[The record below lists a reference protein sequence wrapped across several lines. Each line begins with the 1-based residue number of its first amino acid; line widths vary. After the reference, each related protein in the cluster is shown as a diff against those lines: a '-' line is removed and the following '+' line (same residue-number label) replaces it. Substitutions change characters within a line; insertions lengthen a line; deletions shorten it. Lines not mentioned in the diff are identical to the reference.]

1 MELLPIYE
9 ALPELK
15 QKLREHNTVILQAPP
30 GAGKST
36 VLPLELLAET
46 WLKGQKIVMLEPRRL
61 AARSVAMR
69 MAQQREEQVGET
81 VGYRVRFDSKIGAH
95 TKIEVVTEGILTRRV
110 QEDNSLE
117 GIGLV
122 IFDEFHERSLQADLA
137 LALCR
142 ESQQVLR
149 EDLRILIMSAT
160 LDGDR
165 LSKLLNKAPIVTS
178 LGRQF
183 PIQTVYLGADNKEPI
198 WQNMAIAIKKAAKE
212 QTGDILAFLPGVGEI
227 QRTSEL
233 ILSFLDAAWRV
244 CPLYGEL
251 SPSEQQAAISP
262 DPYGKRKVV
271 LATSIAETSLTIE
284 GIKTVIDSG
293 LSRVP
298 KYNARSGLTK
308 LETVPVTQDAA
319 DQRAGRA
326 GRLGPGVC
334 YRLWTEATHQH
345 LITHRQAEILEADLS
360 GTVLELANWGIQD
373 PAALTWLTPPPPSA
387 VTHAQEMLVS
397 LEALED
403 KKITAKGKEM
413 LRLPTHPRL
422 AHMFQE
428 AQKLG
433 LIGLA
438 TDVAA
443 VLEERDPLPRDQDAN
458 FAYRVELLRKWRAK
472 EYVKAERTVLERI
485 ERLAASW
492 RSLFKTV
499 QDNEFPNYA
508 KVGLLLSFA
517 YPERVAKQKEGDV
530 RYQLANGRTVR
541 LPQNDALEQETW
553 LAIAQLDAGSGQEG
567 KIFSAA
573 PIQVQDLKDRLKER
587 RVVTWDSNKGQL
599 IARMEK
605 CFGDIAVASTP
616 LQEIPDEERIAI
628 LCKAIKQEGAR
639 LLPWTEE
646 LTAWQNRVLS
656 LRHWRPE
663 EDWPDVST
671 AHLIDTVEA
680 WLGPF
685 LTSVRKKED
694 LQKLELEPLAQSVLS
709 WENTEQLAKL
719 APNKLLVPSGFE
731 VSLQYF
737 PDGRDPVL
745 AVRLQEMFGLLDTP
759 TVNGGRT
766 KVLLHLLSPGYKPV
780 QVTQDLRSFWQNT
793 YPEVRKELRIRYQ
806 KHFWPEDPWTAEA
819 VRGVKRKQ

>member
-15 QKLREHNTVILQAPP
+15 QKLQEHNTVILQAPP

-36 VLPLELLAET
+36 VLPLELMRES
-46 WLKGQKIVMLEPRRL
+46 WLKGQKIIMLEPRRL
-61 AARSVAMR
+61 AARSVAAR
-69 MAQQREEQVGET
+69 MAQQKGESAGET
-81 VGYRVRFDSKIGAH
+81 VGYRVRFDSQIGPN
-95 TKIEVVTEGILTRRV
+95 TQIEVVTEGILTRRV

-117 GIGLV
+117 GVGLV

-165 LSKLLNKAPIVTS
+165 LSTLLGKAPIVTS
-178 LGRQF
+178 LGRQY
-183 PIQTVYLGADNKEPI
+183 PIQVYYVGIDGKQPI
-198 WQNMAIAIKKAAKE
+198 WQNMALAIKKAAKE

-227 QRTSEL
+227 QRTIEL
-233 ILSFLDAAWRV
+233 LSLQMDASAWQL

-251 SPSEQQAAISP
+251 SQGEQQAAIVL

-271 LATSIAETSLTIE
+271 LATSIAETSLTIQ

-298 KYNARSGLTK
+298 KFNARSGFTK

-345 LITHRQAEILEADLS
+345 LMAHRQAEILEADLS
-360 GTVLELANWGIQD
+360 NMVLELANWGIQE
-373 PAALTWLTPPPPSA
+373 PNSLTWLTPPPASSI
-387 VTHAQEMLVS
+387 TYAQDLLGS
-397 LEALED
+397 LEALAD

-433 LIGLA
+433 LAVLA
-438 TDVAA
+438 SDVAA
-443 VLEERDPLPRDQDAN
+443 LLEERDPLPKDHDAN
-458 FAYRVELLRKWRAK
+458 LAYRVELLRKWRSK
-472 EYVKAERTVLERI
+472 EYVKAERAVLERI

-492 RSLFKTV
+492 RSLFKV
-499 QDNEFPNYA
+499 GQDNGFPNYE

-517 YPERVAKQKEGDV
+517 YPERVAKKKEGDV

-541 LPQNDALEQETW
+541 LPQNDALENETW

-567 KIFSAA
+567 KIYSAA
-573 PIQVQDLKDRLKER
+573 PINVQDLKDRLKER
-587 RVVTWDSNKGQL
+587 RVVNWDSDKGQL

-605 CFGDIAVASTP
+605 CFGDIGVSSTP
-616 LQEIPDEERIAI
+616 LQDVPDEERITV
-628 LCKAIKQEGAR
+628 LCNAIKQEGLR

-656 LRHWRPE
+656 LRIWRPE
-663 EDWPDVST
+663 EEWPDVST
-671 AHLIDTVEA
+671 SHLIHTVET

-685 LTSVRKKED
+685 LISVRKRDDFK
-694 LQKLELEPLAQSVLS
+694 KLELDELVQSVLP
-709 WENTEQLAKL
+709 WEKGEELLKFAPSKL
-719 APNKLLVPSGFE
+719 TVPSGFD
-731 VSLQYF
+731 VALQYF
-737 PDGRDPVL
+737 SDGRDPVL

-759 TVNGGRT
+759 TVNGGKT

-819 VRGVKRKQ
+819 VRGVKRK